1 MENTL
6 FDQISLCTIFIYIQN
21 LYSGNKIS
29 IIYENNILSVVH
41 YHEII
46 VIEVKTHYY
55 KYVQNIEKPNSLEQ
69 EKHRA

>member
-1 MENTL
+1 MVWKFLTPYE
-6 FDQISLCTIFIYIQN
+6 
-21 LYSGNKIS
+21 SGIKGFFFC
-29 IIYENNILSVVH
+29 